1 MPRLQ
6 KKSKEVPKMVDLSK
20 ITPTQEYIIARHS
33 KMVGKVLDLVEA
45 SLPEG
50 NQCDKLKKLLQ
61 VPLYD
66 FRNEMIQ
73 LDSKGLP
80 TDE

>member
-1 MPRLQ
+1 MGP
-6 KKSKEVPKMVDLSK
+6 SKA
-20 ITPTQEYIIARHS
+20 QEYIIARHS

-50 NQCDKLKKLLQ
+50 NQCEKLKKLIQ

-66 FRNEMIQ
+66 FRNEM
-73 LDSKGLP
+73 LHFEAEGVP
-80 TDE
+80 ETD

>member
-1 MPRLQ
+1 MGI
-6 KKSKEVPKMVDLSK
+6 SKE
-20 ITPTQEYIIARHS
+20 QEYIIARHS

-50 NQCDKLKKLLQ
+50 NQCEKLKKLIQ

-66 FRNEMIQ
+66 FRNEM
-73 LDSKGLP
+73 LHFEAEGVP
-80 TDE
+80 ETD

>member
-1 MPRLQ
+1 
-6 KKSKEVPKMVDLSK
+6 MVDVSK
-20 ITPTQEYIIARHS
+20 ITPTQEYIIEKHAR
-33 KMVGKVLDLVEA
+33 MVGKILDLIEA

-61 VPLYD
+61 IPLYD

-73 LDSKGLP
+73 LDTRGLP
-80 TDE
+80 DSE